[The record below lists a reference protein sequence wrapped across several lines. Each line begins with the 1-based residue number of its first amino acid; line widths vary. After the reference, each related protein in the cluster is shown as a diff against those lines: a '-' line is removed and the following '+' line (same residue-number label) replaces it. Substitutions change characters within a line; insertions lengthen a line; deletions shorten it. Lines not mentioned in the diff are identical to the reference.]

1 MTPVWILALISAY
14 IAGVMS
20 IKTSLQVTFWRQLK
34 RTRNAQ
40 SEIRRAAAAKGLW
53 LSFGFVAWCLTTIA
67 LALLATFGGAK

>member
-1 MTPVWILALISAY
+1 MTPVWILALVAAY

-40 SEIRRAAAAKGLW
+40 SEIRREAAAKGLW

-67 LALLATFGGAK
+67 LALLATFGGTS